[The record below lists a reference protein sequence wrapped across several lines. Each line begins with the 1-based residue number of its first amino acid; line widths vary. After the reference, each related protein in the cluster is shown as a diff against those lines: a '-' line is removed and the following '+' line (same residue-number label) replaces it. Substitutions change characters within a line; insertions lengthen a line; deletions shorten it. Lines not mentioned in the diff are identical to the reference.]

1 MDAPAGAETRVPQ
14 SKKNACAGGNA
25 PLGDPGDIT
34 RHLIPTP
41 QACIL
46 TGEGRGKAQ
55 LKLSLIESPERRT
68 HYNSWPLSYWGNEQ
82 GGRMNKESLDEL
94 RLRQIKSTAPARSS
108 THLQLT
114 RKSCRF
120 YLQSMCTVSALLIL
134 LRSAK
139 TLVPATSLSHPHYRN
154 SSPASFLTHPL
165 PIIPQ
170 HLHTAVQVIALKLTS
185 DHISPPLNTCH
196 PTWSKIRL
204 TVSYETLWDLS
215 APWPHNLSDL
225 ISCQS
230 PPSGPFA
237 VL

>member
-14 SKKNACAGGNA
+14 SKKNARAGGNA
-25 PLGDPGDIT
+25 PPGDPGDTT
-34 RHLIPTP
+34 RHPIPTA
-41 QACIL
+41 QARIL

-94 RLRQIKSTAPARSS
+94 RLRQIKRTAPARSS

-165 PIIPQ
+165 PITPVGRGLAEAWESPASWGRIPEKTYGCSLCLECSSPRGNL
-170 HLHTAVQVIALKLTS
+170 LHS
-185 DHISPPLNTCH
+185 N
-196 PTWSKIRL
+196 
-204 TVSYETLWDLS
+204 
-215 APWPHNLSDL
+215 
-225 ISCQS
+225 
-230 PPSGPFA
+230 G
-237 VL
+237 